1 MKSTQE
7 AATCET
13 SGSRQ
18 VRQGVAD
25 PRIGSVYATA
35 IRTYRRRFGAV
46 ALAAVII
53 FVPLDVLSSLM
64 TPLAERLNEA
74 RDATHFALFA
84 TSLAMG
90 AIVIVAGS
98 TIFGGVIEG
107 LAAAEQE
114 GDKTP
119 LRSVLRRRPVVRLTV
134 AGILVAVL
142 AGAGLALFILPG
154 LIVLVLLAIVGPVL
168 AGERLGVFAALRRS
182 VSLTRRHFLLVAIT
196 VTIPIAL
203 ESAPVRLLE
212 GYSWFDTPLVSVP
225 IDVLSTIVLGGVVGM
240 LEGTLTHALRAE
252 DRRRLLARAP
262 TASPADEQQA

>member
-7 AATCET
+7 AVTVET

-18 VRQGVAD
+18 VRQGVAE

-53 FVPLDVLSSLM
+53 FVPLDVLTSFM

-74 RDATHFALFA
+74 RDATHYALFA

-90 AIVIVAGS
+90 AIVIIVGS

-119 LRSVLRRRPVVRLTV
+119 LRSVLRRRPVVRLAV
-134 AGILVAVL
+134 AGILVSVL
-142 AGAGLALFILPG
+142 ALVGLALLIVPG
-154 LIVLVLLAIVGPVL
+154 FIVLVLLAIVGPVL

-203 ESAPVRLLE
+203 EGVPVRLLE
-212 GYSWFDTPLVSVP
+212 GYSWFDTPLFSVP
-225 IDVLSTIVLGGVVGM
+225 IDVLSTIVFGGIVGM
-240 LEGTLTHALRAE
+240 LEVTLTHALRAE

-262 TASPADEQQA
+262 AASPADEQQA